1 MKQATLASYEDEDV
15 RAVAEVRTSALNIAG
30 RLERLP
36 LARFH
41 WVLFAILGVA
51 MFFDG
56 YDLTVTGFVIPALH
70 KHGWLT
76 PATTATFISVPL
88 VAAAFGSIAAGLIG
102 DRIGRRRLFQATVL
116 AYSLSSLGC
125 GLATSYGML
134 LTFRTINLFAI
145 GTVTVTGYAYL
156 NEFTPKRYRGRFQ
169 SAVALLLN
177 GGLPFGALMARLIVP
192 NTEVEVGWRILFL
205 LSVIPALLVF
215 ANKRLLPESPRW
227 LASVGRDDE
236 AARVLDSIEASIV
249 KQGTPLPDAEPARE
263 PARHLGWDALF
274 SPAVR
279 GRFALAIVFNICHL
293 VGIFVLISWLPT
305 LFVSRG
311 LTLGSTFTFA
321 AVSFMG
327 GFLGPLVGIVLA
339 DRFERRWTLVA
350 AALIAAAA
358 GMSYAG
364 QTSPLGLMTTG
375 LILVTAI
382 FFISS
387 VGFATYI
394 PEILPTGVRLRGLGS
409 AALIGRLASA
419 VTPFAVA
426 SALLTL
432 KNPFYVV
439 SSVGV
444 AYVVMAVLLA
454 ALGPNVRGKTL
465 ESLES
470 GLDRKS

>member
-1 MKQATLASYEDEDV
+1 MKPATLASYEAQQS
-15 RAVAEVRTSALNIAG
+15 RAFAHDHSSTLNIAG

-41 WVLFAILGVA
+41 WALFAILGVA

-76 PATTATFISVPL
+76 PATTAMFISLPL
-88 VAAAFGSIAAGLIG
+88 VAAAFGSIAAGVLG

-134 LTFRTINLFAI
+134 LTFRTLNLFAI

-192 NTEVEVGWRILFL
+192 NTGVEMGWRILFL

-227 LASVGRDDE
+227 LASVGRDEE
-236 AARVLDSIEASIV
+236 AGRVLDAIEADIV
-249 KQGTPLPDAEPARE
+249 RRGQSLPDPEPTRD
-263 PARHLGWDALF
+263 PVRHLGWDALF
-274 SPAVR
+274 APVVR
-279 GRFALAIVFNICHL
+279 KRFALAIVFNICHL
-293 VGIFVLISWLPT
+293 TGLYVLISWLPT

-321 AVSFMG
+321 AVSFTG
-327 GFLGPLVGIVLA
+327 GFIGPLLGILLA
-339 DRFERRWTLVA
+339 DRVERRWALVV

-358 GMSYAG
+358 GVAYA
-364 QTSPLGLMTTG
+364 QQSTPTGLMVTG
-375 LILVTAI
+375 LVLVAAI

-419 VTPFAVA
+419 ITPFAVA
-426 SALLTL
+426 AALLTL
-432 KNPFYVV
+432 KNPLYVV

-444 AYVVMAVLLA
+444 AYVAMAILLA
-454 ALGPNVRGKTL
+454 AIGPNVRGKTL
-465 ESLES
+465 ESLEAE
-470 GLDRKS
+470 LD

>member
-1 MKQATLASYEDEDV
+1 MKQATLASYDEAEV
-15 RAVAEVRTSALNIAG
+15 RAVADAPTSALNIAG

-88 VAAAFGSIAAGLIG
+88 VAAAFGSIAAGLLG

-116 AYSLSSLGC
+116 AYSLSSVGC

-192 NTEVEVGWRILFL
+192 NTDVEVGWRILFL

-227 LASVGRDDE
+227 LASVGRDEE
-236 AARVLDSIEASIV
+236 AARVLDAIEATIV
-249 KQGTPLPDAEPARE
+249 RQGKPMPDAEPGRE

-274 SPAVR
+274 SPLVR
-279 GRFALAIVFNICHL
+279 GRFALAIVFNVCHL
-293 VGIFVLISWLPT
+293 TGLFVLISWLPT

-311 LTLGSTFTFA
+311 LTLGNTFTFA

-327 GFLGPLVGIVLA
+327 GFLGPLLGIVLA
-339 DRFERRWTLVA
+339 DRIERRWALVA
-350 AALIAAAA
+350 AALVAAAA
-358 GMSYAG
+358 GVAYAQ
-364 QTSPLGLMTTG
+364 QTSPSGLMITG

-394 PEILPTGVRLRGLGS
+394 PEILPTGVRLRGLGT

-426 SALLTL
+426 AALLTL

-454 ALGPNVRGKTL
+454 ALGPNVRGRSL

-470 GLDRKS
+470 GLKQKS

>member
-15 RAVAEVRTSALNIAG
+15 RAVAEARTSSLNIAG

-70 KHGWLT
+70 RHGWLT
-76 PATTATFISVPL
+76 PATTAMFISVPL

-227 LASVGRDDE
+227 LASVGRDEE

-249 KQGTPLPDAEPARE
+249 KQGTPLPDAEPARD

-274 SPAVR
+274 SPVVR

-454 ALGPNVRGKTL
+454 ALGPNVRGRTL